1 MNPPSANYQ
10 LTPLYI
16 FRIVQISQII
26 ENYVS
31 CSKSSRR
38 GERIMTYKTSRCII
52 CGQFFNSK
60 KEAKDHKDKN
70 HRITN
75 SKIVVGLKAPMYNID
90 RSEEHTSELQ
100 SRQY

>member
-1 MNPPSANYQ
+1 
-10 LTPLYI
+10 
-16 FRIVQISQII
+16 
-26 ENYVS
+26 
-31 CSKSSRR
+31 
-38 GERIMTYKTSRCII
+38 MTYKTSRCII

-90 RSEEHTSELQ
+90 NSNNN
-100 SRQY
+100 